1 VNDVPITGADVVAYR
16 KRRHMSRRQLAVE
29 SGITEGKIW
38 RIEAK
43 GRMDDDERSRLVLAG
58 VTPVTVDGGPPPP
71 PPKAAPPPVAVAS
84 ATPNTTQPVTE
95 DTLPFGHAATL
106 DLAGLSKLAAT
117 TYDRFV
123 SNSELQTF
131 KRCRRKWWLAWFRG
145 LALRAEPP
153 TGVRQIGDRCHRALK
168 GHYVPGGPTRPE
180 QLLDELER
188 LIILDRTAAGEM
200 EPDVAKKFE
209 SEADLERIMLEG
221 YVEWLATTGADADYE
236 VIAPETYLEAHIIN
250 YVPTSV
256 AIIGKLDVRLRR
268 RSDGAHLF
276 MDHKTVGDLRAPTL
290 MLPLDE
296 QMLHYHLLESLNV
309 DEGKRSV
316 GALYN
321 MLKRVKRTDRAKPP
335 FYERVEVRHNEHEL
349 RSYRRRVQTEVIEIL
364 ELEEELNGPAGKHP
378 ESVAYPSPRRE
389 CTWDCDF
396 FAVCPMFDDGS
407 RAEAMLAQLYT
418 KRDPL
423 EYYISEAIGGIE

>member
-1 VNDVPITGADVVAYR
+1 
-16 KRRHMSRRQLAVE
+16 MSRRQLSVE

-43 GRMDDDERSRLVLAG
+43 GRMTDDERSRLELAG
-58 VTPVTVDGGPPPP
+58 VTAVTIDGGSPPPP
-71 PPKAAPPPVAVAS
+71 AAQAPPPVAVVS
-84 ATPNTTQPVTE
+84 ATPNTTTPVTE
-95 DTLPFGHAATL
+95 DTLPFGHVAV
-106 DLAGLSKLAAT
+106 DLAELSRLAAT
-117 TYDRFV
+117 SYDRFV

-131 KRCRRKWWLAWFRG
+131 KRCRRKWWLSWHRG
-145 LALRAEPP
+145 LTLRAESPV
-153 TGVRQIGDRCHRALK
+153 GVRQVGDRCHRALK
-168 GHYVPGGPTRPE
+168 GHYVPGGPTKPD
-180 QLLDELER
+180 QMLDELER
-188 LIILDRTAAGEM
+188 LITLDRTAAGEM
-200 EPDVAKKFE
+200 DAETSRKFE

-236 VIAPETYLEAHIIN
+236 VIAPETYLEAGILN
-250 YVPTSV
+250 LGPTSV

-309 DEGKRSV
+309 DDGQRAV

-321 MLKRVKRTDRAKPP
+321 MIKRVKRTTTAKPP
-335 FYERVEVRHNEHEL
+335 FFERVEVRHNDHEL
-349 RSYRRRVQTEVIEIL
+349 ESYQRRIRGEIVAML
-364 ELEEELNGPAGKHP
+364 DVGDELNDGVDPR
-378 ESVAYPSPRRE
+378 EIAYPTPNRN

-396 FAVCPMFDDGS
+396 FAVCPMLDDGS
-407 RAEAMLAQLYT
+407 RAEAMLLQLYV

-423 EYYISEAIGGIE
+423 EYYLNEAIGGTE

>member
-16 KRRHMSRRQLAVE
+16 QRRHMSRRQLAVE

-43 GRMDDDERSRLVLAG
+43 GRMSDDERSRLVLAG

-71 PPKAAPPPVAVAS
+71 PPKASPPPVAVAS

-106 DLAGLSKLAAT
+106 DLAELSKLAAT

-221 YVEWLATTGADADYE
+221 YVEWLAATGADADYE
-236 VIAPETYLEAHIIN
+236 VIAPETYLEAH
-250 YVPTSV
+250 VPIGRNV

-268 RSDGAHLF
+268 ISDGAHLF

-296 QMLHYHLLESLNV
+296 QMLHYHYLESLNV
-309 DEGKRSV
+309 EDGQRSV

-321 MLKRVKRTDRAKPP
+321 MLKRVRRTDRAKPP
-335 FYERVEVRHNEHEL
+335 FYERVEVRHNDHEL
-349 RSYRRRVQTEVIEIL
+349 QSYGRRVAGEIHTIL
-364 ELEEELNGPAGKHP
+364 DVSDELDNGQDPR
-378 ESVAYPSPRRE
+378 EVAYPSPRRD

-418 KRDPL
+418 RRDPL

>member
-1 VNDVPITGADVVAYR
+1 VSITGADVVAYR
-16 KRRHMSRRQLAVE
+16 QRRHMSRRQLAVE

-43 GRMDDDERSRLVLAG
+43 GRMTDDERSRLELAG
-58 VTPVTVDGGPPPP
+58 VTAVTTDDSAPPPP
-71 PPKAAPPPVAVAS
+71 TPQAPSPVAVVS
-84 ATPNTTQPVTE
+84 ATPNTTEPVTE
-95 DTLPFGHAATL
+95 DTLPFGHAAV
-106 DLAGLSKLAAT
+106 DLAELSRLAAT

-145 LALRAEPP
+145 LTLRAEPP
-153 TGVRQIGDRCHRALK
+153 TGVRQVGDRCHRALK
-168 GHYVPGGPTRPE
+168 EHYVPGGPTRPD
-180 QLLDELER
+180 QMLDQLER
-188 LIILDRTAAGEM
+188 LIVLDRTAAGEM
-200 EPDVAKKFE
+200 DPETAKKFE

-236 VIAPETYLEAHIIN
+236 VIAPETYLEAH
-250 YVPTSV
+250 VPIGRNV
-256 AIIGKLDVRLRR
+256 AIIGKLDVRLHRI
-268 RSDGAHLF
+268 SDGAHLF
-276 MDHKTVGDLRAPTL
+276 MDHKTVGDLRTPTL

-296 QMLHYHLLESLNV
+296 QMLHYHYLEYLNLE
-309 DEGKRSV
+309 DGQRAV

-321 MLKRVKRTDRAKPP
+321 MLKRVKRTDKAKPP
-335 FYERVEVRHNEHEL
+335 FYERVEVRHNDHEL
-349 RSYRRRVQTEVIEIL
+349 NSYGRRIRGEIHAML
-364 ELEEELNGPAGKHP
+364 DVSDELDEGVDPREI
-378 ESVAYPSPRRE
+378 AYPTPNRN